1 MKNQNPCNNNQQL
14 VNDDEEMN
22 NNTHL
27 EPPEGSELWIYE
39 GISTQYLKVVN
50 TYGPLPDPEVSE
62 SN

>member
-27 EPPEGSELWIYE
+27 EPPEGSELWNYE
-39 GISTQYLKVVN
+39 GISIQYLQVVN

>member
-1 MKNQNPCNNNQQL
+1 M
-14 VNDDEEMN
+14 NDDEEMN

>member
-1 MKNQNPCNNNQQL
+1 
-14 VNDDEEMN
+14 
-22 NNTHL
+22 L

-39 GISTQYLKVVN
+39 GISIQYLQVVN